1 VSYASSPPAEVIF
14 ADPPVDEA
22 PTGVVDETCYRQIE
36 FAGILAGSDAPDAA
50 GLLIDFMLSPT
61 FQETIPLTWFVFPAN
76 ETVEL
81 PQEFVDH
88 TLIPASPL
96 SLDPGL
102 VEENRERWIE
112 EWSELVL
119 GS

>member
-1 VSYASSPPAEVIF
+1 
-14 ADPPVDEA
+14 
-22 PTGVVDETCYRQIE
+22 
-36 FAGILAGSDAPDAA
+36 
-50 GLLIDFMLSPT
+50 MLSPD
-61 FQETIPLTWFVFPAN
+61 FQASIPLTWFVFPAN

-81 PQEFVDH
+81 PEEFVEY
-88 TLIPASPL
+88 TVVPASPIT
-96 SLDPGL
+96 LDPTL